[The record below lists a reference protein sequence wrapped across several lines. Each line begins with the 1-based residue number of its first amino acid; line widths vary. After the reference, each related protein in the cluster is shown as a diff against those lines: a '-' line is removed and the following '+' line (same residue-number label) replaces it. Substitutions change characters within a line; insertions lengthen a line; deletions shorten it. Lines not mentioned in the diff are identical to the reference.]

1 MIKIRVSYEHPEE
14 LQKVI
19 KKLGND
25 VKKIKQPMQQD
36 EKKKKAYIDMV

>member
-25 VKKIKQPMQQD
+25 VKKIKQPRQQD